1 MVVDKIERLEGSEKE
16 EGIDRRT
23 EDKIWRIEG

>member
-1 MVVDKIERLEGSEKE
+1 MEKGMVVDKIERLEGSEKE

-23 EDKIWRIEG
+23 EDKI